1 MLKKEKTEMPEKSQ
15 KTYSEALQRIETIL
29 RQLESEETDID
40 QLNDL
45 VKEAMALVNQ
55 CKKQLR
61 STEEELEKN
70 LDSIDQD
77 EV

>member
-1 MLKKEKTEMPEKSQ
+1 MPEKSQ